1 MTRYPTKFVALDP
14 RSGARRRLPPGLP
27 AGKGLGLGCEGD
39 EPMSM
44 GTGGGG
50 GGIATAKGSHTLRG
64 GEGEGGER
72 AGDGAVRR
80 WGGGRAMATA
90 LAV

>member
-1 MTRYPTKFVALDP
+1 MTGDPAQVVAEDP
-14 RSGARRRLPPGLP
+14 GSGARHRLSSGLP

-39 EPMSM
+39 EPVSM

-50 GGIATAKGSHTLRG
+50 GGSATAKGSYTLRG
-64 GEGEGGER
+64 GENEGGER
-72 AGDGAVRR
+72 AGDGAVRQ

-90 LAV
+90 PTV